1 LPPRVANHNGVAIDA
16 HISFHSWSET
26 LMHSTQPT
34 TTRTALVA
42 ALIVIGSTL
51 AACERRP
58 ADPAAPSTTT
68 GTGTGT
74 TSGSGGTGTGTGGT
88 GTGGM
93 SGSGSTSPTSPASAA
108 SR

>member
-1 LPPRVANHNGVAIDA
+1 
-16 HISFHSWSET
+16 
-26 LMHSTQPT
+26 MHSTQPPT
-34 TTRTALVA
+34 ARTALVA

-58 ADPAAPSTTT
+58 ADPAAPSTTP

-74 TSGSGGTGTGTGGT
+74 TSGSGSTGT

-93 SGSGSTSPTSPASAA
+93 SGSGSSTTPSPTSPASAA